1 MFLIKGVNVM
11 DEILNLSINEMPQ
24 TEFDCSCG
32 KHHNFSVHDMSIRKG
47 AIEDL
52 PKMAEPFKDG
62 KILVVFDNHTYK
74 VAGKRAVELLGYV
87 KLIVIVVAITLV
99 INNVVLINAKIP
111 SPSMEKT
118 LMVKDRLFG
127 FRLAYGINLNLFGYE
142 ISEKFKDPERFD
154 IVIFKYPDDESRLF
168 IKRVIG
174 LPGEVV
180 EIKDGKVYI
189 DGSPTPLDDSFIPEK
204 MIGSY
209 GPYTVPENC
218 YFMLGDNRND
228 SKDSRSWKNKFVRF
242 DQIVGKAVVRYYP
255 SFKWLG

>member
-1 MFLIKGVNVM
+1 M
-11 DEILNLSINEMPQ
+11 
-24 TEFDCSCG
+24 
-32 KHHNFSVHDMSIRKG
+32 
-47 AIEDL
+47 
-52 PKMAEPFKDG
+52 
-62 KILVVFDNHTYK
+62 KIW
-74 VAGKRAVELLGYV
+74 RELLGYV

-118 LMVKDRLFG
+118 LMVKERL
-127 FRLAYGINLNLFGYE
+127 L
-142 ISEKFKDPERFD
+142 
-154 IVIFKYPDDESRLF
+154 SRLF

-209 GPYTVPENC
+209 GPYSVPENC

-228 SKDSRSWKNKFVRF
+228 SNDSRSWKNKFVRF
-242 DQIVGKAVVRYYP
+242 DQLVGKAVVRYYP
-255 SFKWLG
+255 SFKWLR

>member
-1 MFLIKGVNVM
+1 MEAKRQDIGMDIDENKKEETQKSTSAVREILSWVLTFALAIGAAFLIKN
-11 DEILNLSINEMPQ
+11 
-24 TEFDCSCG
+24 
-32 KHHNFSVHDMSIRKG
+32 
-47 AIEDL
+47 
-52 PKMAEPFKDG
+52 
-62 KILVVFDNHTYK
+62 Y
-74 VAGKRAVELLGYV
+74 
-87 KLIVIVVAITLV
+87 LI
-99 INNVVLINAKIP
+99 INADVP
-111 SPSMEKT
+111 TGSMENT
-118 LMVKDRLFG
+118 IMPGDRLIG
-127 FRLAYGINLNLFGYE
+127 NRLAFL
-142 ISEKFKDPERFD
+142 KDTPERGD
-154 IVIFKYPDDESRLF
+154 VVIFHYPDDEEELYV
-168 IKRVIG
+168 KRVIG

-242 DQIVGKAVVRYYP
+242 DQLVGKAVVRYYP

>member
-1 MFLIKGVNVM
+1 MEAKRQDIGMDIDENKKDTQNKTNTQDKADTSNKEDKPDGSEKEEAQKSTSASREILSWVLTFALAIGAAFLIKN
-11 DEILNLSINEMPQ
+11 
-24 TEFDCSCG
+24 
-32 KHHNFSVHDMSIRKG
+32 
-47 AIEDL
+47 
-52 PKMAEPFKDG
+52 
-62 KILVVFDNHTYK
+62 Y
-74 VAGKRAVELLGYV
+74 
-87 KLIVIVVAITLV
+87 LI
-99 INNVVLINAKIP
+99 INADVP
-111 SPSMEKT
+111 TGSMENT
-118 LMVKDRLFG
+118 IMPGDRLIG
-127 FRLAYGINLNLFGYE
+127 NRLAFL
-142 ISEKFKDPERFD
+142 KDTPERGD
-154 IVIFKYPDDESRLF
+154 VVIFHYPDDEEELYV
-168 IKRVIG
+168 KRVIG